1 MILALDVGNTR
12 IKAAVFDGEC
22 VRTKQALK
30 TNAVQTVDDVIRLL
44 RTLMSAVCASDIRS
58 VGVASVVPRV
68 TELLD
73 AAVPQVGL
81 PAALFI
87 GPHLELGLCVA
98 VRYPEHLGADRIA
111 DAVAAVAR
119 VGCPAITLN
128 CGTAITM
135 TVVDAQRRLV
145 GGAIAAGPRLVTQ
158 ALCQGT
164 AQLPAVEL
172 HDHAAREVPSAVG
185 TDTESAI
192 RAGAIH
198 GAIGT
203 ARQLTDATRTELGET
218 IAVVVTGGFARLIAP
233 HLVPPL
239 LQVEDLT
246 LDGIRRIV
254 LANP

>member
-1 MILALDVGNTR
+1 MLLALDVGNTR

-22 VRTKQALK
+22 VLTKHALE
-30 TNAVQTVDDVIRLL
+30 TNAVQTVDDAIRLL
-44 RTLMSAVCASDIRS
+44 RTFMSAVCAADIRS

-81 PAALFI
+81 PAALFV
-87 GPHLELGLCVA
+87 GPHLELGVCVA
-98 VRYPEHLGADRIA
+98 VRCPEHLGADRIA

-172 HDHAAREVPSAVG
+172 HDVARQAPSAVG
-185 TDTESAI
+185 ADTESAI
-192 RAGAIH
+192 RAGVIH

-203 ARQLTDATRTELGET
+203 ARQLTDATRTELGEKV
-218 IAVVVTGGFARLIAP
+218 AVVVTGGFARLIAP

-254 LANP
+254 LANQ